1 MNPCE
6 RTRQTID
13 VLMEPVLELRN
24 ATLIRGRTR
33 VFEGLSLSIAHG
45 EHTAV
50 LGPNGAG
57 KTSLIRMLTLDDRP
71 RSTEN
76 GVPPGLPGLDGVPPG
91 LPERLD
97 GVPPLRLFG
106 RSSWDLTELRTRLGV
121 VTGDLD
127 AGFGMGTSGGRVCGL
142 DVALSGLLSSHGVFA
157 HHDVTDEMRGRAR
170 QALDRVEASHLA
182 ARPLNEMSAG
192 ERRRVLIA
200 RALIT
205 APQALVLDEPTAG
218 LDPVARYRFMESI
231 RRLAQE
237 GTTLIIV
244 THHIDEIIP
253 EIGRVVLLREGRV
266 VFDGPT
272 GQALTSE
279 RLGNVFG
286 GAVVVEHNRGY
297 FHVRPG

>member
-1 MNPCE
+1 M
-6 RTRQTID
+6 D
-13 VLMEPVLELRN
+13 PVLELKN

-33 VFEGLSLSIAHG
+33 VFENLSLTVARG

-57 KTSLIRMLTLDDRP
+57 KSSLIRMLTLDDRP
-71 RSTEN
+71 RAVDTS
-76 GVPPGLPGLDGVPPG
+76 
-91 LPERLD
+91 
-97 GVPPLRLFG
+97 VPPLKLFG
-106 RSSWDLTELRTRLGV
+106 RSSWDLSELRSHLGV

-127 AGFGMGTSGGRVCGL
+127 AGFGMGTSRGRVRGIE
-142 DVALSGLLSSHGVFA
+142 VALSGLLGSHGVFS
-157 HHDVTDEMRGRAR
+157 HHEVNNEMRERAR
-170 QALDRVEASHLA
+170 LALDRVEASHLS

-205 APQALVLDEPTAG
+205 TPEALVLDEPTAG

-237 GTTLIIV
+237 GTTLIVV

-272 GQALTSE
+272 DQALTSE
-279 RLGNVFG
+279 RLGEVFG
-286 GAVVVEHNRGY
+286 GPVVVEYARGY